1 MMFCYQCEETVK
13 GTGCTVKGVCGKED
27 EIAAYQDVL
36 IYVCKGISV
45 RNLAA
50 MEKGKGDPTVGLFIA
65 DALFSTL
72 TNVNFDKARFFDMIN
87 HAVALRDALP
97 AVGSAEPDACTWK
110 PRSDSDIL
118 EKAKTVGILATTN
131 EDVRSLRSTL
141 IFGLKG
147 IAAYYTH
154 AAVLGKTDDSITAF
168 LQKGLASTLNDLA
181 VPDMIALVMECG
193 ENGVQVL
200 ALLDSANTSTYGN
213 PQITSVKTTVGSRP
227 GILITGHDLKDL
239 EMLLEQ
245 SKDAG
250 VDVYTHGEMLP
261 AHAYPAFKKYT
272 HLYGNYGSSWWHQKE
287 EFEQFNG
294 PVLFTTNCLVPPKD
308 TYKDRVFTTGLVGF
322 SDTKHITASKDG
334 KKDFSP
340 VIAYA
345 KTCQPPKALPG
356 SGNDLITGC
365 AHGAVLAIADKVVAA
380 VKSGD
385 IKQFIVMA
393 GCDGRQKERDYYTN
407 FAQALPKDAVILTAG
422 CAKYRYN
429 SLNLGT
435 IGGIPR
441 VLDAGQCNDCYSLV
455 VIAQALA
462 KAFGVGINELP
473 VSYNIAWYE
482 QKAVLVL
489 LSLLSLGV
497 KDITLGPKLPAFV
510 SPVVLDVLVKN
521 FDLKPNT
528 TVEADLA
535 RMAPVK

>member
-1 MMFCYQCEETVK
+1 MFCYQCEETVK

-36 IYVCKGISV
+36 VYLCKGLSV

-50 MEKGKGDPTVGLFIA
+50 MEKGKGNKDAGLFIA
-65 DALFSTL
+65 DALFATL
-72 TNVNFDKARFFDMIN
+72 TNVNFDKARFAELIDR
-87 HAVALRDALP
+87 AVLMRDALP
-97 AVGSAEPDACTWK
+97 KRVGTEPDACTWK
-110 PRSDSDIL
+110 PDSESDIL
-118 EKAKTVGILATTN
+118 AKAKSVGILATAN
-131 EDVRSLRSTL
+131 EDIRSLRSTL
-141 IFGLKG
+141 LFGLKG

-154 AAVLGKTDDSITAF
+154 AAVLGRTDDAVTMF
-168 LQKGLASTLNDLA
+168 LQKGLASMLQDLPVA
-181 VPDMIALVMECG
+181 DMIALVTECG
-193 ENGVQVL
+193 RTGVNVL
-200 ALLDSANTSTYGN
+200 ALLDEANTSAYGK
-213 PQITSVKTTVGSRP
+213 PQITSVKTTVGKRP

-245 SKDAG
+245 SKAAG

-261 AHAYPAFKKYT
+261 AHAYPAFKKYP
-272 HLYGNYGSSWWHQKE
+272 HLIGNYGSSWWHQKE

-308 TYKDRVFTTGLVGF
+308 TYKSRLFTTGLTGYPGVP
-322 SDTKHITASKDG
+322 HIEADPGG
-334 KKDFSP
+334 KKDFSKI
-340 VIAYA
+340 VSIA
-345 KTCQPPKALPG
+345 KTCQPPRALPG
-356 SGNDLITGC
+356 SGNDLTTGC
-365 AHGAVLAIADKVVAA
+365 AHDAVLALADKVVAA
-380 VKSGD
+380 VKRGD
-385 IKQFIVMA
+385 IKRFIVMA
-393 GCDGRQKERDYYTN
+393 GCDGRQKEREYYTE
-407 FAQALPKDAVILTAG
+407 FAKALPKDTVILTAG

-429 SLNLGT
+429 SLGLGT

-441 VLDAGQCNDCYSLV
+441 VIDAGQCNDCYSLV

-510 SPVVLDVLVKN
+510 SPSVLDVLVSQSG
-521 FDLKPNT
+521 LKPNT
-528 TVEADLA
+528 TVEADMA
-535 RMAPVK
+535 RMVKV